1 MPGIAELIY
10 TTAGGLI
17 GSLVTIVASQS
28 RDRRANRAACQAHLH
43 RLFVLGA
50 ATEILD
56 DRRDQFQ
63 EALVTWETAALT
75 AGLPYGLVDLH
86 VEARDWFFYVLSTHQ
101 QQRDVDL
108 LTEEQWEKIVNAVC
122 DVLVEIEALVKSY
135 LWHPLRG
142 RMLLP
147 LRIRRIRTLLRAT
160 MELRDQVEAQRIR
173 ITDAWIARKNA
184 ELESAS
190 SEVMNGSPGKDL
202 DVP

>member
-17 GSLVTIVASQS
+17 GSLVTIVVSQS

-86 VEARDWFFYVLSTHQ
+86 VEARDWFFYVLSAHQ

-108 LTEEQWEKIVNAVC
+108 LKEDQWEDLINSIL
-122 DVLVEIEALVKSY
+122 DVLGEVEDVVKSY

-142 RMLLP
+142 RLLLP
-147 LRIRRIRTLLRAT
+147 LRLWMIRTRLRAT
-160 MELRDQVEAQRIR
+160 MELRDRVAAQRSR
-173 ITDAWIARKNA
+173 ITAAWIAKKNA
-184 ELESAS
+184 ELESTT
-190 SEVMNGSPGKDL
+190 SEVIDRSSAKDL
-202 DVP
+202 DRP